1 MRRRWKRFLAG
12 LLTAVLLLTTLPV
25 QALAAEHP
33 FRDVG
38 RLSWYADAVEYVYS
52 HGLFQGTTDT
62 TFTPEGTM
70 TRAMLVTVLGRIAE
84 VDAADYGGGTAFTD
98 VSPDAYY
105 APYVAWAAGAGITA
119 GVGDGRFCPNL
130 PVTRA
135 QIAVF
140 FYRYLNWSGAPMPK
154 DATDT
159 RPADEAELPAYA
171 REAVMALWRAG
182 LFQGDPSGR
191 FLPDEN
197 ATRAQVAALCMRL
210 DTHLVDSG
218 IKTYIEEE
226 DSKKPEK
233 PSGGSTGGSGS
244 GSHDD
249 PDEPDDPAGEPMELY
264 YEPEAEHTPLTAAA
278 EGVAEDFSLTVIC
291 TDEERHMTAAEV
303 EKRISAEDQNDLTG
317 GQVIQVTAGAG
328 DGEFIVTGMY
338 IGLDG
343 ETPVQGFR
351 PGGAYRI
358 VLEDDALAFAGCEP
372 SVREYHFTVAREEK
386 DGLELNPN
394 MIYLPAESIS
404 QITENGQAVAQIN
417 TALLTMTV
425 GDEPVQEEAEMI
437 SGSFVSEKELNIGD
451 TVAVYQGLHPDKRTV
466 DAEGADKTADIAY
479 VNITGRTGNKYDYE
493 SAQVEDVVFIPDML
507 PVSIYEDT
515 DGNPDNHSI
524 TVPVDSMTYAEPVY
538 AQLGLNGEV
547 TVEEGDYL
555 FFYEGVLEEAMATA
569 RSDEENGENGENG
582 EAGEAGEQIVDHGYG
597 KITSLTLD
605 KESGSYVIEYEPTT
619 REEIAEELSA
629 YDEEPINTA
638 EMLSQEDLQNLERS
652 IAQEAVDSGF
662 AQDAA
667 NRIVAMA
674 LRGESLE
681 AIQRASGA
689 GSVRVSSVQ
698 PAAQVPMPL
707 AAPAGEGGGAT
718 GGPQAEIK
726 NIIPFATVDTTLQ
739 HFQGQGIRVDLMLS
753 FDLYITGGAVPL
765 IIHFDTH
772 FIQEV
777 QLSVNVG
784 GKAIWDNFIYLVWWI
799 DDYQIN
805 ADLKISAFT
814 DIDIDVTAKS
824 NDGVTEVPDIIDA
837 IKGMLDKGGE
847 NDKENDDSLVGRY
860 KEMLE
865 NDGEWVD
872 IFSKNIFKDKVK
884 VLKIITLH
892 ISLDFV
898 ISGKVNLYL
907 GLDFWYENQRQY
919 NFTLMLFSG
928 RSSNNTIDLSPEQY
942 ELDVYVMGTL
952 SLKAGLRL
960 TLEASLISKKVASA
974 GLVTEF
980 GAYLDLYGYFH
991 YYLKYHQEEGR
1002 ESEASGALYVEL
1014 GLYLQVGAELSALG
1028 GLVQWNPTLAED
1040 KWPLWS
1046 AGNEWAVMGFAT
1058 ALDGKEA
1065 EISLKHNSSLYIPS
1079 KYLTIREFSM
1089 KTGEVRDQVYG
1100 ADNFNVAL
1108 TDDDNGFFQ
1117 CYRAQET
1124 FWDNTHFFP
1133 MLSFRMTLQLATKG
1147 AENSVEPV
1155 REGRLT
1161 LSWKPRALAFST
1173 KPISLEVKLHWDRL
1187 REGGYYL
1194 EFRADNASG
1203 YDMIKQYLPYGAQL
1217 PDPGTPKRQGME
1229 FLGWC
1234 EGFPP
1239 EADRIV
1245 DPWASTMPERDL
1257 FYFAVWAPA
1266 LVPYADEHYIKDP
1279 EGNLTLY
1286 KTVPREGYCDA
1297 VAEMTNAIDIPG
1309 YHFTGWVEWTR
1320 IAPDGSTTVGYR
1332 YNPNEHKVTYQLDED
1347 TVLATFYVKYDRPI
1361 PTVEYGQAPVYT
1373 YSGWETDAALET
1385 NGEGKFLMPD
1395 QDVVFTPGAY
1405 IPNQDTPY
1413 TVEHYAQT
1421 PEGRYVLRETERRT
1435 GTTDTVARVE
1445 LKSYEDCDPG
1455 QYTPA
1460 IIKGDGST
1468 VIKVLYAQTK
1478 KLHTVTFLSEGKAIY
1493 RRTLREGTSL
1503 ADVFP
1508 SPTRVGYTLEGWAD
1522 ESGATVTPET
1532 LAMPD
1537 GDVTYTAQWA
1547 ASGDVRYQVSHQEQ
1561 QADGAY
1567 QQVKLETRYGVTGQ
1581 PAAVTPMTHDPAEYQ
1596 PGTYDPNIP
1605 IAADGSTVVA
1615 VTYDRAT
1622 YTVTYDLNGQGASF
1636 TDPAAASQTLRWGQ
1650 GLLDGTGVSRP
1661 GHRFNGWNTA
1671 ADGSGETVAEMPK
1684 KTVTLYAQWTAQ
1696 GETGISYTVEHY
1708 GTGESDPGDWDR
1720 FLIKREVLTAPPGV
1734 TEVTIQPLDSPYYT
1748 VDGSIDG
1755 NSAGETIQLNPSGTT
1770 VAVCDYLVKEYTLT
1784 MEYEDPGYGHTY
1796 KIKALV
1802 PYGAPMREF
1811 VLAGASVTLID
1822 KQVDGVSTWES
1833 YGPKFFGRTHS
1844 TLTGLYSDAAHTVPY
1859 TGDTMPDKE
1868 LTLYPAWKGEE
1879 YEIELYADS
1888 EYWQVEPGVFEGRSD
1903 IVPAFQA
1910 AVAAVGGTFRQNASN
1925 GKMYITL
1932 NWDTYMAIP
1941 EIPGLDYITDEALY
1955 AGLAHCGESIHEL
1968 GKPCGMG
1975 GYDFVWKTGGDG
1987 LSPDSPMEIHASSQ
2001 WILLILSPVIIF
2013 QMEQRM
2019 VSRGILSC
2027 APIWRTPFPI
2037 RTSTRSIMIL
2047 NPQTSPLCWT
2057 AAAAPSPV

>member
-1 MRRRWKRFLAG
+1 
-12 LLTAVLLLTTLPV
+12 
-25 QALAAEHP
+25 
-33 FRDVG
+33 
-38 RLSWYADAVEYVYS
+38 
-52 HGLFQGTTDT
+52 
-62 TFTPEGTM
+62 
-70 TRAMLVTVLGRIAE
+70 
-84 VDAADYGGGTAFTD
+84 
-98 VSPDAYY
+98 
-105 APYVAWAAGAGITA
+105 
-119 GVGDGRFCPNL
+119 
-130 PVTRA
+130 
-135 QIAVF
+135 
-140 FYRYLNWSGAPMPK
+140 
-154 DATDT
+154 
-159 RPADEAELPAYA
+159 
-171 REAVMALWRAG
+171 
-182 LFQGDPSGR
+182 
-191 FLPDEN
+191 
-197 ATRAQVAALCMRL
+197 MRL

-249 PDEPDDPAGEPMELY
+249 PDEPDEPDDPAGEPMELY

-291 TDEERHMTAAEV
+291 TDEERMTAAEV

-652 IAQEAVDSGF
+652 IAQEAVNSGF

-1046 AGNEWAVMGFAT
+1046 AGNEWAAMGFAT

-1147 AENSVEPV
+1147 AERSVEPV

-1361 PTVEYGQAPVYT
+1361 PTVEYGQAPGYT

-1650 GLLDGTGVSRP
+1650 ALLDGTGVSRP

-1684 KTVTLYAQWTAQ
+1684 KTVTLYAQWTALS
-1696 GETGISYTVEHY
+1696 GDVIHYTVEHWADAPWTVEAE
-1708 GTGESDPGDWDR
+1708 GQEADWT
-1720 FLIKREVLTAPPGV
+1720 LLEREYLTAPLG
-1734 TEVTIQPLDSPYYT
+1734 TEKVTIQPKTWEHYAEYVGTAGVTDQANTEVTLD
-1748 VDGSIDG
+1748 
-1755 NSAGETIQLNPSGTT
+1755 PSGAT
-1770 VAVCDYLVKEYTLT
+1770 VARCYYSPERYPLTVEY
-1784 MEYEDPGYGHTY
+1784 YDPGYQKTFDATAYVH
-1796 KIKALV
+1796 
-1802 PYGAPMREF
+1802 YGCPLEIAVTDDSGIYRNNDKLTSTDPEEPGM
-1811 VLAGASVTLID
+1811 LA
-1822 KQVDGVSTWES
+1822 
-1833 YGPKFFGRTHS
+1833 RTHS
-1844 TLTGLYSDAAHTVPY
+1844 TLEGLYLDKGHATPCGEDAVMTGEPLNLYPQWEGQEYTAKFTVADWIRQI
-1859 TGDTMPDKE
+1859 GDNVVVDGRADF
-1868 LTLYPAWKGEE
+1868 YPAWETAAQAAGAEIFWENNKIHLTLDRDTPMTVPVVDGVEKIAMGSTQYLTAGDSVHPLGGTGIMGAPTVFWHTEGDGLTENDPIQIWSSKQFQIITTLIDHYYANEALEELQETQPRYFQLCADLSGVSPDRWKGDSNSSYNASEWIDDS
-1879 YEIELYADS
+1879 YPAVVLDGGGHTVSHVEIHCGKDSYSGLFPAVPSGTTIKNLTLSHVTVEGELNAGTGAGILVGYTNGPRCTTIENVTITDSTVNVTTSGVMPFGGLVGYVAAIWKGSVKDSASVEIVNCDLTGVQFIVEASGADAPTVGIFVGKCDGPVTVDSFSAGPADS
-1888 EYWQVEPGVFEGRSD
+1888 SWPPVGQQVEPGGDSAVTRT
-1903 IVPAFQA
+1903 PAATA
-1910 AVAAVGGTFRQNASN
+1910 ARAQVAV
-1925 GKMYITL
+1925 
-1932 NWDTYMAIP
+1932 
-1941 EIPGLDYITDEALY
+1941 
-1955 AGLAHCGESIHEL
+1955 
-1968 GKPCGMG
+1968 
-1975 GYDFVWKTGGDG
+1975 
-1987 LSPDSPMEIHASSQ
+1987 
-2001 WILLILSPVIIF
+2001 ILMRF
-2013 QMEQRM
+2013 CKKC
-2019 VSRGILSC
+2019 VSR
-2027 APIWRTPFPI
+2027 
-2037 RTSTRSIMIL
+2037 
-2047 NPQTSPLCWT
+2047 
-2057 AAAAPSPV
+2057 